1 MKLEEIQS
9 LWAQD
14 SKIDSSNLGD
24 ESLKIPSL
32 HSKYFRILTEERLRL
47 KKLSSDYKGLY
58 RLRHEFFTGIISN
71 EDLKERGWKP
81 NPLKILRSD
90 LPIYLESD
98 QELVDL
104 SLKIG
109 IQEEKLDFLKDIIKS
124 INNRNYIITNSINW
138 LKFSNGLN

>member
-47 KKLSSDYKGLY
+47 KKLSSEYKDLY
-58 RLRHEFFTGIISN
+58 RLRHEFFTGIISD
-71 EDLKERGWKP
+71 EDLKARGWKP

-90 LPIYLESD
+90 LSIYLDSD
-98 QELVDL
+98 KELVDL

-109 IQEEKLDFLKDIIKS
+109 LQEEKLDFLKDIIKS

-138 LKFSNGLN
+138 LKFSNGIN